1 MQRTLDFCSYHS
13 PAKKESN
20 EPKLKSMAKLLLSN
34 SYTVAGPLL
43 TFLFS
48 AGTSNLLAEKGLFF
62 PT

>member
-1 MQRTLDFCSYHS
+1 MEDPLYNS
-13 PAKKESN
+13 PAKTESN
-20 EPKLKSMAKLLLSN
+20 VPNPKSMAKLLQSK